1 MAIEFGTFTDPRD
14 GEVYKTIK
22 VDGQEWLAENFR
34 FKCRFTNSLDNDEA
48 NDKKYGRF
56 YSGRIASM
64 VAPEGW
70 HLPTYDE
77 FLKLAEALGSKK
89 RVDLAST
96 EGWEELNG
104 TNSTGFNAQP
114 LGYCEPNTSG
124 SNVVVIQNE
133 GGTFRSKGEI
143 AAFWTSE
150 LNEPTPSY
158 HSNFHA
164 FTLRL
169 NKEQP
174 NYEINS
180 KEDNW
185 DTYDNYDRLSVRLVR
200 NAESNYTPQFG
211 TFTDERDGKTYKTVI
226 IGKQEWFAEN
236 LSFNAEGSKVYE
248 DNAENEK
255 KYGRLYDLEAGL
267 KAIPEGWKMPD
278 RKDIKTLVDFIAA
291 TVNTTKYQ
299 VAPFLKSKED
309 WNIDGFFEGSDAV
322 GFNALAAGI
331 GESYKDGTYKFSGLG
346 KEAYFRTA
354 TSGKLNRLW
363 EREMDFKEPTGFC
376 DYDLMSVRPFRPY
389 KANGGTSKTTAKKEP
404 KAKAEAPKATFE
416 TGSFTDPRDGQV
428 YKTVK
433 IGDQEWLAE
442 NLRFKTS
449 DSKMYSGAKPYQED
463 GSTIAKYGL
472 LYEWFDAIL
481 NAAPNGWRLPSLEDF
496 DTLKK
501 TLKTLTKC
509 KKDFE
514 GEALQDPN
522 GFAATLGGWGRAAYP
537 DFKSAELDK
546 TGSFWTSSGK
556 KSGSDAYAL
565 TLTKVD
571 NSFKKEAVYNST
583 YLSVRLI
590 KGQSTARPITGTFT
604 DPRDSKVYK
613 TIEVDGETW
622 LAENL
627 NYECEGARALN
638 DDPENAKKYGLLYTW
653 DVAMKAAPPGWHLPT
668 EEEWNDFK
676 WKISELAEGPLS
688 YNSNVLLMSGSS
700 SDWGSSAG
708 LDFIGFSAL
717 PGGFIDENGVHH
729 DKKACFWT
737 ATTYRFKETRAER
750 IDIDSSGFDDYHQS
764 EKTQYRSVRLV
775 KDK

>member
-1 MAIEFGTFTDPRD
+1 MAVEFGTFTDPRD

-64 VAPEGW
+64 VAPDGW

-114 LGYCEPNTSG
+114 LGYCAPNTSG

-133 GGTFRSKGEI
+133 GGTFHSKGEI

-169 NKEQP
+169 DKEQP

-278 RKDIKTLVDFIAA
+278 RKDVKTLVDFIAA

-389 KANGGTSKTTAKKEP
+389 KAPAGTKKTTAKAKTDDAKLAKKCAT
-404 KAKAEAPKATFE
+404 KAKVAENAGDT
-416 TGSFTDPRDGQV
+416 FTDSRDGEV
-428 YKTVK
+428 YRMVT
-433 IGDQEWLAE
+433 IGDQVWMAE
-442 NLRFKTS
+442 NLRYNVEGSLCVDNIKKAKAFGRLYTWDMLKNIAPEGWHVPSVEEYNQLCEFVRT
-449 DSKMYSGAKPYQED
+449 KYSESLGKVVLRSA
-463 GSTIAKYGL
+463 STNWPI
-472 LYEWFDAIL
+472 
-481 NAAPNGWRLPSLEDF
+481 
-496 DTLKK
+496 
-501 TLKTLTKC
+501 
-509 KKDFE
+509 KDR
-514 GEALQDPN
+514 GKDLV
-522 GFAATLGGWGRAAYP
+522 GFALEGAGTANFEKTAVDPKFLGKVTNLWTTTEEDADLAYSIATNFFHDFTPSPGGKQL
-537 DFKSAELDK
+537 F
-546 TGSFWTSSGK
+546 F
-556 KSGSDAYAL
+556 
-565 TLTKVD
+565 
-571 NSFKKEAVYNST
+571 
-583 YLSVRLI
+583 SVRLI
-590 KGQSTARPITGTFT
+590 K
-604 DPRDSKVYK
+604 
-613 TIEVDGETW
+613 
-622 LAENL
+622 
-627 NYECEGARALN
+627 
-638 DDPENAKKYGLLYTW
+638 
-653 DVAMKAAPPGWHLPT
+653 
-668 EEEWNDFK
+668 
-676 WKISELAEGPLS
+676 
-688 YNSNVLLMSGSS
+688 
-700 SDWGSSAG
+700 
-708 LDFIGFSAL
+708 
-717 PGGFIDENGVHH
+717 
-729 DKKACFWT
+729 DK
-737 ATTYRFKETRAER
+737 
-750 IDIDSSGFDDYHQS
+750 
-764 EKTQYRSVRLV
+764 
-775 KDK
+775 